1 MSSARHLL
9 STALRGGRALASRSQ
24 RNHFNQS
31 HVLPPVTRF
40 YASLNAKKTEEEHL
54 QNAEQ
59 EGATPNPNHAASPPV
74 EAPHDPKSAEESAE
88 DEKPGAIGG
97 FMRGLMGGQQVAV
110 QDAFIAEA
118 KEQGVELPPP
128 PPPRRTDLVPVKRR
142 KRREDDA
149 ESEQTIRDRLFGR
162 FAGSAFMQGAF
173 NAKERIA
180 ERIDES
186 DNPVINMFRNFY
198 DRFFA
203 ENEMAMVVREIREE
217 DPQFRISEFLRQVEI
232 DLVPKILGAYLSGD
246 RPTLEK
252 GCTEGAY
259 AMLNA
264 SIRERDTEGVVM
276 DTNILDVSD
285 VELTA
290 GRVLE
295 DSPVLIV
302 TFNTQQINCLR
313 DRGGNVVEGSED
325 DIRAVYYA
333 WAFVREAEYEEATP
347 SGGGMHAD
355 AETDGAGEGA
365 KNSEGADEE
374 SNKEKE
380 GGAEETE
387 DGEKMRPWK
396 LMEMVI
402 RGAHSTI

>member
-1 MSSARHLL
+1 MASARCLVSAAFRRAAV
-9 STALRGGRALASRSQ
+9 STYRAQRPQIASS
-24 RNHFNQS
+24 RNIPSAARLFA
-31 HVLPPVTRF
+31 T
-40 YASLNAKKTEEEHL
+40 LNPKETEEAPSTSTQGKIASQQRTDFAGTNPATTVPDDGKNE
-54 QNAEQ
+54 NR
-59 EGATPNPNHAASPPV
+59 EG
-74 EAPHDPKSAEESAE
+74 
-88 DEKPGAIGG
+88 EKPGAIGG
-97 FMRGLMGGQQVAV
+97 FMRGLIGGQSMAV
-110 QDAFIAEA
+110 EDAFIAEA

-128 PPPRRTDLVPVKRR
+128 PPPKRADLVPVKKR
-142 KRREDDA
+142 KRREEDG
-149 ESEQTIRDRLFGR
+149 ESEQTIRDRIFGR
-162 FAGSAFMQGAF
+162 FGGSSFMQGAF
-173 NAKERIA
+173 DAKERIA

-186 DNPVINMFRNFY
+186 DNPIINMFRNFY

-217 DPQFRISEFLRQVEI
+217 DASFRISEFLRQVETE
-232 DLVPKILGAYLSGD
+232 LVPNILGAYLSGD
-246 RPTLEK
+246 RKTLEA

-264 SIRERDTEGVVM
+264 SIRERDTEGIVM

-313 DRGGNVVEGSED
+313 DKGGKIVEGRED

-333 WAFVREAEYEEATP
+333 WAFVREAEFEDVAP
-347 SGGGMHAD
+347 SGGGMD
-355 AETDGAGEGA
+355 AGTDPKGKKEDPDKEDKEDAG
-365 KNSEGADEE
+365 KSDE
-374 SNKEKE
+374 S
-380 GGAEETE
+380 AQ
-387 DGEKMRPWK
+387 MRPWK

>member
-1 MSSARHLL
+1 MASARCLMSAAFRRGVL
-9 STALRGGRALASRSQ
+9 SAYRAQ
-24 RNHFNQS
+24 RNQFSQPRAIPAPS
-31 HVLPPVTRF
+31 RLF
-40 YASLNAKKTEEEHL
+40 ASLNPKETEEEPTASTKESIKSE
-54 QNAEQ
+54 QPEEVTGRTKVVPSSTEENAE
-59 EGATPNPNHAASPPV
+59 G
-74 EAPHDPKSAEESAE
+74 
-88 DEKPGAIGG
+88 EKPGAIGG
-97 FMRGLMGGQQVAV
+97 FMRGLMGGQSVAHE
-110 QDAFIAEA
+110 DAFIAEA

-128 PPPRRTDLVPVKRR
+128 PPPRRADLVPVKRR
-142 KRREDDA
+142 KRREED
-149 ESEQTIRDRLFGR
+149 ESEQSIRDRIFGR
-162 FAGSAFMQGAF
+162 FAGSTFMQGAF
-173 NAKERIA
+173 DAKERIA

-186 DNPVINMFRNFY
+186 DNPIINMFRNFY

-217 DPQFRISEFLRQVEI
+217 DPSFRISEFLREVEI
-232 DLVPKILGAYLSGD
+232 ELVPKILGAYLSGD
-246 RPTLEK
+246 RPTLEA

-264 SIRERDTEGVVM
+264 SIRERVTEGIVM
-276 DTNILDVSD
+276 DTNILDVSE

-313 DRGGNVVEGSED
+313 DKGGNIVEGRED

-333 WAFVREAEYEEATP
+333 WAFVRETEFEDVAP
-347 SGGGMHAD
+347 SGGGMDAGAD
-355 AETDGAGEGA
+355 PKTESQSEEGKEQGE
-365 KNSEGADEE
+365 NSEK
-374 SNKEKE
+374 S
-380 GGAEETE
+380 E
-387 DGEKMRPWK
+387 DGSQMRPWK

>member
-1 MSSARHLL
+1 MASARCLL
-9 STALRGGRALASRSQ
+9 SAGLRRAAVSAYRAQRGQITQSRNVPSA
-24 RNHFNQS
+24 
-31 HVLPPVTRF
+31 TRLF
-40 YASLNAKKTEEEHL
+40 ATLNPKVTEEPPGTNTQAKIASQQRTDFTET
-54 QNAEQ
+54 NAAAPESDDGKNENR
-59 EGATPNPNHAASPPV
+59 EG
-74 EAPHDPKSAEESAE
+74 
-88 DEKPGAIGG
+88 EKPGAIGG
-97 FMRGLMGGQQVAV
+97 FMRGLIGGQHVAV
-110 QDAFIAEA
+110 EDAFIAEA

-128 PPPRRTDLVPVKRR
+128 PPRRRADLVPVKRR
-142 KRREDDA
+142 KRREEEG
-149 ESEQTIRDRLFGR
+149 ESEQTIRDRIFGR

-173 NAKERIA
+173 DAKERIA

-186 DNPVINMFRNFY
+186 DNPILNMFRNFY

-217 DPQFRISEFLRQVEI
+217 DPSFRISEFLRHVETE
-232 DLVPKILGAYLSGD
+232 LVPNILGAYLSAD
-246 RPTLEK
+246 RKTLEA
-252 GCTEGAY
+252 GCTEEAY

-264 SIRERDTEGVVM
+264 SIRERDTEGIVM

-313 DRGGNVVEGSED
+313 DKGGNIVEGRED

-333 WAFVREAEYEEATP
+333 WAFVREAEFEDVAPT
-347 SGGGMHAD
+347 GGGMD
-355 AETDGAGEGA
+355 A
-365 KNSEGADEE
+365 GADPKGGREE
-374 SNKEKE
+374 PDKE
-380 GGAEETE
+380 GME
-387 DGEKMRPWK
+387 DAGKSDESTKLRPWR

-402 RGAHSTI
+402 RGAHSTV

>member
-1 MSSARHLL
+1 MGTTSRILQAAVRRPAAQLFRAPRPRLPRQRHEQLAIRSFATL
-9 STALRGGRALASRSQ
+9 NPKESEDHPADQRVDQTTSTAPR
-24 RNHFNQS
+24 
-31 HVLPPVTRF
+31 P
-40 YASLNAKKTEEEHL
+40 
-54 QNAEQ
+54 AEQ
-59 EGATPNPNHAASPPV
+59 EP
-74 EAPHDPKSAEESAE
+74 EA

-97 FMRGLMGGQQVAV
+97 FMRGLIGGQSVAV
-110 QDAFIAEA
+110 EDAFIAEA

-128 PPPRRTDLVPVKRR
+128 PPPRRADLVPVKRR
-142 KRREDDA
+142 KRREEDSEGA
-149 ESEQTIRDRLFGR
+149 EQTIRDRIFGR

-186 DNPVINMFRNFY
+186 DNPIINMFRNVY

-217 DPQFRISEFLRQVEI
+217 DNNFRISEFLSRVETEM
-232 DLVPKILGAYLSGD
+232 VPGILGAYLEGNRD
-246 RPTLEK
+246 GLK
-252 GCTEGAY
+252 KLCTEEAY

-264 SIRERDTEGVVM
+264 SIRERETEGIVM

-290 GRVLE
+290 GKLLE

-302 TFNTQQINCLR
+302 SFSTQQINCLR
-313 DRGGNVVEGSED
+313 DKGGNIVEGRED

-333 WAFVREAEYEEATP
+333 WALAKEAEYEDFAPT
-347 SGGGMHAD
+347 GGGMD
-355 AETDGAGEGA
+355 AGDPDEKPNSGGDDENDRKSETDDSDA
-365 KNSEGADEE
+365 
-374 SNKEKE
+374 
-380 GGAEETE
+380 
-387 DGEKMRPWK
+387 RPWK